1 MVTIGTL
8 ARLAGTTA
16 RAVRHYH
23 DIGLLPQ
30 PRRRA
35 NGYRD
40 YGLHD
45 AVRLLRIRRLADLGL
60 SLPEVSAALAADP
73 TGETGLQESLQAL
86 DAELARQEELL
97 RARRREIAEL
107 LDRGGDL
114 AVPDRVAGLL
124 DALAAAAPEVSTGM
138 LTRERDLL
146 QVLEAGAPDQFA
158 DVATAYRSAVADPGA
173 VARMTAWAT
182 RFEQLATA
190 DPADPAVAVLADE
203 LATEG
208 SSLFPDT
215 AEAAA
220 GPDAADPAWQAF
232 LSSLAPAQR
241 RCMELAA
248 RSWSPCAR

>member
-8 ARLAGTTA
+8 ARLAGTTT

-23 DIGLLPQ
+23 DIGLLPP

-40 YGLHD
+40 YGLDD
-45 AVRLLRIRRLADLGL
+45 AVRLLRIRRLVDLGL
-60 SLPEVSAALAADP
+60 SLPEVTAALVVDP
-73 TGETGLQESLQAL
+73 AGESGLRESLQAL
-86 DAELARQEELL
+86 DAELAQQEELL
-97 RARRREIAEL
+97 RARRREIAGL

-124 DALAAAAPEVSTGM
+124 DALAAAAPGVSTAV
-138 LTRERDLL
+138 LAQERDLL
-146 QVLEAGAPDQFA
+146 QVLEAGAPDQFP
-158 DVATAYRSAVADPGA
+158 DVATAYRSAVADPDA
-173 VARMTAWAT
+173 VARMTGWAT
-182 RFEQLATA
+182 RFAQLATA
-190 DPADPAVAVLADE
+190 DPADPVVAVLADE

-208 SSLFPDT
+208 SNLFPGT
-215 AEAAA
+215 TEGTA
-220 GPDAADPAWQAF
+220 GPDAVDPAWQAF

-248 RSWSPCAR
+248 RSWSACAR